1 MLDSEIKSLRDLMG
15 DLQGKWGEVRM
26 NEMADDRVSN
36 IIVLTEPELVM
47 ALGGGKTAIYM
58 IMMVVLALALGIV
71 GAFVAES
78 VDHRVYIPRE
88 VEEKL
93 KLPVFASVPKAD

>member
-1 MLDSEIKSLRDLMG
+1 
-15 DLQGKWGEVRM
+15 
-26 NEMADDRVSN
+26 
-36 IIVLTEPELVM
+36 
-47 ALGGGKTAIYM
+47 M

-71 GAFVAES
+71 GAFIAES

-93 KLPVFASVPKAD
+93 KLPVFASVTKTD

>member
-1 MLDSEIKSLRDLMG
+1 
-15 DLQGKWGEVRM
+15 M

-71 GAFVAES
+71 GAFIAES
-78 VDHRVYIPRE
+78 
-88 VEEKL
+88 
-93 KLPVFASVPKAD
+93 